1 MSTGHGAGLLMAM
14 AAALCAA
21 GLNALVKD
29 LAGRGLPVLE
39 ILFFRSLFGL
49 IPVVG
54 HIAWKGQWTAL
65 RTARPGG
72 HFLRSAV
79 GILGTLCAFKALST
93 LPLTEATGLSF
104 TAPLFT
110 TALSALVLGE
120 RVTSR
125 RWAAVLIGFAGVLV
139 LIGGGFSEFQAW
151 GALLA
156 LGGALGA
163 AAALICMRHL
173 CRTETASTIVF
184 YFTLM
189 GVAVG
194 ALGLVS
200 GWRALDGAS
209 LAGLAAAG
217 LLGGVGQL
225 LLTGAVGRAELAL
238 VAPFDYSQ
246 TVWAAGLG
254 FLIRGEIPSINGI
267 IGSVII
273 IGCGAFVL
281 LHAQGARGRSVAE
294 PLCSAEVEPSAP

>member
-1 MSTGHGAGLLMAM
+1 MAM

-21 GLNALVKD
+21 GLNALVKH
-29 LAGRGLPVLE
+29 LAGRGLPILE
-39 ILFFRSLFGL
+39 ILFFRSLFAL
-49 IPVVG
+49 VPVVA
-54 HIAWKGQWTAL
+54 HIAWKGRWAAL
-65 RTARPGG
+65 RTARPAG

-79 GILGTLCAFKALST
+79 GILGTLCAFKALSA

-110 TALSALVLGE
+110 TALSALVLSE
-120 RVTSR
+120 RVTGR
-125 RWAAVLIGFAGVLV
+125 RWAAVLIGFAGALI
-139 LIGGGFSEFQAW
+139 LIGGRFTEFQAW
-151 GALLA
+151 GVLLA

-173 CRTETASTIVF
+173 CRTERASTIVF

-200 GWRALDGAS
+200 GWSALDGAS
-209 LAGLAAAG
+209 LIALTAAG
-217 LLGGVGQL
+217 LLGGLGQL
-225 LLTGAVGRAELAL
+225 LLTGAVRRAELAL

-254 FLIRGEIPSINGI
+254 FLIWGEIPSINGV

-281 LHAQGARGRSVAE
+281 LRAQGARGR
-294 PLCSAEVEPSAP
+294 PLAAV